1 MFDGATAC
9 PIVGRISMDLITVDV
24 TELSQ
29 VPDALFMLNTHQTI
43 ESLAEAGGTIG
54 YEVLTSL
61 GARYNRVHVSP

>member
-1 MFDGATAC
+1 
-9 PIVGRISMDLITVDV
+9 MDLITVDV

-29 VPDALFMLNTHQTI
+29 VPEALFMLNTHQTI

-54 YEVLTSL
+54 YEVLTAL